1 LVVGPHRFR
10 VQGVGFDLGDL
21 RAGAG
26 DGLGHLQKIGAEAL
40 LGLLVSFRAD
50 HRLDALDGGQE
61 ELGIGAAVPPGIF
74 LQEPASALGMHQGR
88 ANGIVIALR
97 RRRDF
102 RDGEEFFRHVR
113 SRGPTTRS
121 QDQHD
126 RA

>member
-1 LVVGPHRFR
+1 M
-10 VQGVGFDLGDL
+10 QGVGFELGDL
-21 RAGAG
+21 RPGAG

-74 LQEPASALGMHQGR
+74 LQEPASALGIHQGR
-88 ANGIVIALR
+88 TNGVVITLRRR

-102 RDGEEFFRHVR
+102 RNGKEFFRHDL